1 MTAEEV
7 SQVKMW
13 TERGSCHLVAARG
26 TMGGRDRKWKVPL
39 EGPAQCDGEGP
50 ALIQTRMGLDE
61 SEVLPETVLLVEA
74 RKGLLRHQLS
84 LFFTVLH
91 SVGAYITKLGVSHLI
106 LHL

>member
-1 MTAEEV
+1 MEQRETGTGNGRSLWRALLNE
-7 SQVKMW
+7 
-13 TERGSCHLVAARG
+13 TERAWWA
-26 TMGGRDRKWKVPL
+26 
-39 EGPAQCDGEGP
+39 
-50 ALIQTRMGLDE
+50 ALIQTRMGLEE

>member
-1 MTAEEV
+1 
-7 SQVKMW
+7 
-13 TERGSCHLVAARG
+13 
-26 TMGGRDRKWKVPL
+26 
-39 EGPAQCDGEGP
+39 
-50 ALIQTRMGLDE
+50 MGLDE